1 MTTLSAKLPRPRL
14 AFCSDPE
21 PVDKLPVGQKS
32 PVAVWP
38 GCERSSLNFVLF
50 LNPFSARDAL
60 VGGRIRRNGIY
71 GRFAGIAGSIR
82 FNARELHH
90 FGRLFGFLGEEL
102 TEVGG

>member
-1 MTTLSAKLPRPRL
+1 CRDRDSLFVPTRNLSISCRW
-14 AFCSDPE
+14 
-21 PVDKLPVGQKS
+21 GKS
-32 PVAVWP
+32 RRWRFGA